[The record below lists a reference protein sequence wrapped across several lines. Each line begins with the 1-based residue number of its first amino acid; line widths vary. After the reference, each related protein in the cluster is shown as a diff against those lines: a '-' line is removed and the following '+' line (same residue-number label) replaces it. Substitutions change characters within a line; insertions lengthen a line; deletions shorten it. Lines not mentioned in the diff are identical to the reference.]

1 LLLKLSNWAFDQ
13 EMDVASLSMA
23 FSRLKGVQM
32 TAPRKLEIVKV
43 ALDKRKGLRY
53 VYTVEVDVHEVI
65 DVEHMNRENRQVNVN
80 KVKEMEPPPLE
91 AVEGLAGKKMVVVG
105 SGPAGMFAAY
115 ALVKSGAEVV
125 VLERGQA
132 VKERLGKVRALF
144 QEGLHDSESNI
155 CFGEGGAGTFSDGK
169 LTTRKNHPWI
179 RFIFDFWVECGAP
192 AEISTA
198 GKPHIGT
205 DRLRAVVVTMR
216 KKFIEMGG
224 EVRFETTAKDLVV
237 EGDRVKRVICE
248 GGPDID
254 EPDGLVWASGHSAR
268 DSFHMLNNVGLK
280 MEAKPFAV
288 GVRIEHPQALVNH
301 WLHRDKVKEDLGAA
315 DYKVVCNLSETRS
328 VYSFCMCPGGQVVCS
343 SSHGGYHVVNGMSNY
358 ARNSDFANSGLV
370 VKVGTEDFGEDDAM
384 AGVRYQE
391 GIEAR
396 AYESV
401 GGGYE
406 GPAQRVKDFIEGHK
420 SETLPESSYRPSLT
434 SVDLNEILPT
444 PLCESLKDAL
454 LDFEKKFPGF
464 GGDDALL
471 IGTETRTSS
480 PIRIPRN
487 KDGRAENIDNFY
499 PCGEGAGY
507 AGGIVSAALD
517 GLYVAQCLRKRYA

>member
-1 LLLKLSNWAFDQ
+1 MLLKLSNWAFDR
-13 EMDVASLSMA
+13 EMDTSSLSMA
-23 FSRLKGVQM
+23 FSKLKGVQM
-32 TAPRKLEIVKV
+32 TAPRKLEIIKV

-53 VYTVEVDVHEVI
+53 VYTVQVDVHEVI
-65 DVEHMNRENRQVNVN
+65 DVDHMNRENRQVNVN
-80 KVKEMEPPPLE
+80 KVKEVVPPPLE
-91 AVEGLAGKKMVVVG
+91 PVEGLRGKKMVVVG

-115 ALVKSGAEVV
+115 ALVKSGADVV

-132 VKERLGKVRALF
+132 VKERLDKVRALF
-144 QEGLHDSESNI
+144 RDGDHDGESNI

-192 AEISTA
+192 PEISVA

-216 KKFIEMGG
+216 KKFIELGG
-224 EVRFETTAKDLVV
+224 EIRFETMAKDLEVV
-237 EGDRVKRVICE
+237 DGKVRKVVCE
-248 GGPDID
+248 GGADI
-254 EPDGLVWASGHSAR
+254 EKPDGLIWASGHSAR
-268 DSFHMLNNVGLK
+268 DSFHMLNEIGLV

-288 GVRIEHPQALVNH
+288 GVRIEHPQSLVNR
-301 WLHRDKVKEDLGAA
+301 WLHGDKKKEDLGAA
-315 DYKVVCNLSETRS
+315 DYKVVCNISDTRS

-358 ARNSDFANSGLV
+358 ARNSAFANSGIV
-370 VKVGTEDFGEDDAM
+370 VKVGLEDFGSSDAL

-396 AYESV
+396 SFESV
-401 GGGYE
+401 EGGYE
-406 GPAQRVKDFIEGHK
+406 GPAQRVTDYLEGKK
-420 SETLPESSYRPSLT
+420 SESLPESSYQPSLKA
-434 SVDLNEILPT
+434 VDLNEVLPEA
-444 PLCESLKDAL
+444 LNKSLKEAL
-454 LDFEKKFPGF
+454 LDFESKFPGF
-464 GGDDALL
+464 SGEEALL

-480 PIRIPRN
+480 PIRIPRRE
-487 KDGRAENIDNFY
+487 DGRAENIENFY

-517 GLYVAQCLRKRYA
+517 GLFVAQCLRQRYA